1 MEGPR
6 APLDNEFPQVV
17 EFLDQR
23 LRNEVS
29 WSIAK
34 EYPTALSKTNLHN
47 MRIISEGEKILSH
60 AVLKPLIVK
69 TPHMILKVGAIGS
82 VVTDEAH
89 RGQGHS
95 SRILESC
102 IEEAARQ
109 ACDIAV
115 LWSGIPE
122 FYGKLGFKLA
132 GFEESYVIDKPLT
145 TTATKLQFKKGPQI
159 APEALLRLYQ
169 QHTVTTH
176 RTVEELR
183 KFLQIPNAQIY
194 TAWGPQGTLE
204 AFAVEGKGADLTD
217 YIHEW
222 AGNISALFALFNWIQ
237 GEKKKGF
244 VLITPKHSNNLR
256 IQLLAQN
263 IDHNSG
269 YLGMIKVINAGSM
282 MQKLVKAQQALGGS
296 PIDFTG
302 FTEEEF
308 TEALFGP
315 WSETITNKL
324 PISAVKSGL
333 LPLRFWL
340 WGWDSI

>member
-1 MEGPR
+1 MDGPR
-6 APLDNEFPQVV
+6 APSDIEFPQVV

-23 LRNEVS
+23 LRNDVS

-34 EYPTALSKTNLHN
+34 EYPTALTKTNLHN
-47 MRIISEGEKILSH
+47 MRIISDGEQILSH
-60 AVLKPLIVK
+60 AVLKPLLVK
-69 TPHMILKVGAIGS
+69 TPHMILKVAAIGS
-82 VVTDEAH
+82 VVTDEKY
-89 RGQGHS
+89 RGHGY
-95 SRILESC
+95 SRQIIESC
-102 IEEAARQ
+102 LQEGLRQ
-109 ACDIAV
+109 SCDLAV
-115 LWSGIPE
+115 LWSGIPD
-122 FYGKLGFKLA
+122 FYHKMGFKLA
-132 GFEESYVIDKPLT
+132 GFEESYVIEKPLV
-145 TTATKLQFKKGPQI
+145 TTATKLLFKKGPQI

-204 AFAVEGKGADLTD
+204 AFAVEGKGSDLTD

-222 AGNISALFALFNWIQ
+222 AGNVSALFGLFNWIMT
-237 GEKKKGF
+237 EKKKGF

-256 IQLLAQN
+256 IQLLAQEVE
-263 IDHNSG
+263 HNSG
-269 YLGMIKVINAGSM
+269 FLGMIKILNPASM
-282 MQKLVKAQQALGGS
+282 IQKLVKAQLALGGA

-302 FTEEEF
+302 LSADEF
-308 TEALFGP
+308 VETLFGP
-315 WSETITNKL
+315 WSETITDKL
-324 PISAVKSGL
+324 PISGVKSGL